1 MHTQHTMQTK
11 PLTCDLHEDCAGEIF
26 TRQRLRADIIHKH
39 AHTFAKLIHSRI
51 LLTIRLAPGECFQ
64 HSVWGRSHST
74 GLMGTIGYMW
84 TRIWAKKLVMPQPAR
99 STHTQTANTNARS
112 NATNPNQSYA
122 TSAA

>member
-1 MHTQHTMQTK
+1 MHTQHTMQPQT
-11 PLTCDLHEDCAGEIF
+11 LTCDLHEDCAGEIF

-51 LLTIRLAPGECFQ
+51 LLTIRLAPGESSCSRFGG
-64 HSVWGRSHST
+64 VLNST
-74 GLMGTIGYMW
+74 GLMGIIGYMW

-99 STHTQTANTNARS
+99 STHTQTANTNARN
-112 NATNPNQSYA
+112 NATNPNPTYA